1 LPVASTFANRSR
13 FKKGGTAEAADLP
26 PSRRCPAGQKGRE
39 ETRHCGSVAQ
49 AGNPVTSIDIP
60 ASAPYILANV
70 RVHSSLTLEL
80 KAPFDTDGFALADIA
95 VASGKITSIAPARQ
109 ELENIIDLKG
119 RIVLPAFVDCHT
131 HIDKG
136 HIWPRKRNPDGSFLG
151 ALGATGEDRTT
162 RWSAEDVARRMDFSL
177 RAAYA
182 YGTKALR
189 THIDSVPPQEEISW
203 PVFEE
208 MRERWRGRI
217 ELQGV
222 CLFGIEVARDKK
234 WFASLAKR
242 VAAAGGVLGT
252 VTYMVPDLEKLLD
265 RVFAAAIE
273 HGLDLDFHAD
283 ETDAVS
289 AVSLKKIAEA
299 ALWSGFEGKILVGH
313 CCSLARQPDLDV
325 LDTLD
330 KVARAGIAVVSLP
343 MCNLYLQDRRSDRT
357 TPRWRGV
364 TLLHEMKARGIPV
377 SVASD
382 NTRDP
387 FHAYGDLDMLEVYR
401 MATRILHFD
410 HPVGDWPRAVTVTP
424 AQVMRLD
431 SAGVLAVGGPADFV
445 IFKGRS
451 WTELLS
457 RPESDRIVVRNGHAI
472 AREIPDYAELD
483 DLMVG

>member
-1 LPVASTFANRSR
+1 MTPV
-13 FKKGGTAEAADLP
+13 E
-26 PSRRCPAGQKGRE
+26 
-39 ETRHCGSVAQ
+39 
-49 AGNPVTSIDIP
+49 IP
-60 ASAPYILANV
+60 ATDAFTLANA
-70 RVHSSLTLEL
+70 RVHSSLTPGL
-80 KAPFDTDGFALADIA
+80 KAAFDNDGFTLANIA
-95 VASGKITSIAPARQ
+95 VDRGKVKSVAAAALQPVADA
-109 ELENIIDLKG
+109 IDLAG

-136 HIWPRKRNPDGSFLG
+136 HIWPRKPNPDGSFTG
-151 ALGATGEDRTT
+151 ALNAAGADRAA

-177 RAAYA
+177 RSAYTH
-182 YGTKALR
+182 GTRALR

-203 PVFEE
+203 PVFTE

-217 ELQGV
+217 DLQGV
-222 CLFGIEVARDKK
+222 CLFGIEGARDKK
-234 WFASLAKR
+234 WFASLVKR

-252 VTYMVPDLEKLLD
+252 VTYMVPDLEELLD

-273 HGLDLDFHAD
+273 YGLDLDFHAD
-283 ETDAVS
+283 ETDDVS

-299 ALWSGFEGKILVGH
+299 ALGNGFEGKILVGH
-313 CCSLARQPDLDV
+313 CCSLARQPDLHV

-343 MCNLYLQDRRSDRT
+343 MCNLYLQDRRQDKT

-364 TLLHEMKARGIPV
+364 TLLHEMKARGIAV

-387 FHAYGDLDMLEVYR
+387 FYAYGDLDMLEVYR

-410 HPVGDWPRAVTVTP
+410 HPVGDWPRTIAATP

-431 SAGVLAVGGPADFV
+431 GAGVLAADRSADLV
-445 IFKGRS
+445 IFKGRN

-457 RPESDRIVVRNGHAI
+457 RPEADRIVLRGGKAI
-472 AREIPDYAELD
+472 PRDLPDYAELD